1 MSRELTPRADADAD
15 ADVNAEAGCMQ
26 FNCSPIDFALG
37 QSVASLA
44 GKTAASVGCSVRW
57 FFFL

>member
-1 MSRELTPRADADAD
+1 MSRELTPRAD